1 MTELKQEWTGY
12 ASGAA
17 GGSSGWFPQ
26 IKNEAVAKASKS
38 VKKKKAKKS
47 NKMAGASSSYRE
59 KT

>member
-12 ASGAA
+12 ASGAH
-17 GGSSGWFPQ
+17 GGASGWFPQ
-26 IKNEAVAKASKS
+26 IKNEVTPKTSKP
-38 VKKKKAKKS
+38 VKRKKAKKS

>member
-26 IKNEAVAKASKS
+26 IKEAVAKVGKS
-38 VKKKKAKKS
+38 IKKKAKKS
-47 NKMAGASSSYRE
+47 KNKMAGASSSYKE

>member
-12 ASGAA
+12 ASGAH
-17 GGSSGWFPQ
+17 GGASGWFPQ
-26 IKNEAVAKASKS
+26 IKNEAVAKVGKS
-38 VKKKKAKKS
+38 IKKKAKKS

>member
-26 IKNEAVAKASKS
+26 IKEAVAKIGKS
-38 VKKKKAKKS
+38 IKKKAKKS

>member
-12 ASGAA
+12 ASGAH
-17 GGSSGWFPQ
+17 GGASGWFPQ
-26 IKNEAVAKASKS
+26 IKNEAVAKVSTS

-47 NKMAGASSSYRE
+47 NKMAGASSSYKE